1 MYYVVYVQNKYLEK
15 KISGV
20 EDQVPEGVFLITTN
34 LTRANADKEDN

>member
-20 EDQVPEGVFLITTN
+20 EDQVLEGVFLITTN
-34 LTRANADKEDN
+34 LTRVNADKEDN